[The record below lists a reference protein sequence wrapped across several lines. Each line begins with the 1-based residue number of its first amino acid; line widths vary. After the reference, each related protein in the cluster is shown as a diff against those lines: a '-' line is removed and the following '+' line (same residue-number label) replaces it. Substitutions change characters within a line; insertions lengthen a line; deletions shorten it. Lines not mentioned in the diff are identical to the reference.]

1 MKNKIKENE
10 MKLEFIS
17 KSNNEAFAR
26 ISVAAFVSQ
35 LDPTIEE
42 ITTDAGMVSGINY
55 AEAMENIANRYK
67 NENIVQINLIEW
79 QDSVFNLEDIKDR
92 FKDDLR
98 E

>member
-1 MKNKIKENE
+1 MYIYNV
-10 MKLEFIS
+10 EF
-17 KSNNEAFAR
+17 F
-26 ISVAAFVSQ
+26 
-35 LDPTIEE
+35 DPTIEE

-92 FKDDLR
+92 FKDDLH

>member
-1 MKNKIKENE
+1 MYIYNV
-10 MKLEFIS
+10 EF
-17 KSNNEAFAR
+17 F
-26 ISVAAFVSQ
+26 
-35 LDPTIEE
+35 DPTIEE
-42 ITTDAGMVSGINY
+42 ITTDTGMVSGINY
-55 AEAMENIANRYK
+55 TEAMENIANRYK